1 MTKPRAASSTSVG
14 RRVKRETVTF
24 LMLIDIHLERY
35 IDRVSADS
43 RPTYRPSVDLLL
55 SVTSCGQQK
64 FFLGSLSEGAK
75 TPGSIR

>member
-43 RPTYRPSVDLLL
+43 RPIYRPSVDLLL

-64 FFLGSLSEGAK
+64 FFLGSLSEGA
-75 TPGSIR
+75 